1 MDSSRRTPFRFRE
14 SVVQIEPRW
23 LDARR
28 AADYISVT
36 LDALYHMVQRRQ
48 IPFVLKGRRLFFDR
62 LALDQW
68 MSKDALD
75 GTQTTR

>member
-1 MDSSRRTPFRFRE
+1 MDSARRANSQRPRTA
-14 SVVQIEPRW
+14 QIDPRW
-23 LDARR
+23 LDATR

-62 LALDQW
+62 LALDRW
-68 MSKDALD
+68 MLKDALD
-75 GTQTTR
+75 GTQAPR